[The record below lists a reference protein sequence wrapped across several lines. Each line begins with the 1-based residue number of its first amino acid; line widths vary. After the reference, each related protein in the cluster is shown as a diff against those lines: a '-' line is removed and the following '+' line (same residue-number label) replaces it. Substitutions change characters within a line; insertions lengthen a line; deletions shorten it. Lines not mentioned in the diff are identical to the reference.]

1 MPSLSWDSNPACTDR
16 MALLFRLRHH
26 HFLKLSIFNRN
37 IFLEKAA
44 KTEELQ
50 DLMVDLEVKEAGFNN
65 RFRETAEGHK
75 EEIEVLV
82 SKIENAKQ
90 EVSDL
95 HETVAKLK
103 AEHATNVDEMIKTR
117 KTEINALQDE
127 VCT

>member
-16 MALLFRLRHH
+16 MPLLYHLRHQ
-26 HFLKLSIFNRN
+26 HFLKLSIFNTN
-37 IFLEKAA
+37 IFLPKAA

-65 RFRETAEGHK
+65 SFRETAEGHK